1 MIKAMIHKIYLLII
15 CFFVL
20 LVEAQD
26 YEAYSKVHE
35 KILHK
40 IAQED
45 FDKALVAA
53 DSLYKSAVI
62 PAYRVRSL
70 LLIATLYQQKND
82 MDKAI
87 SYAEK
92 ADEIIKNTDDY
103 AWQTRVNGFLASQYR
118 FLKLYDK
125 SRYYSKKAL
134 ATAKKIS
141 NPVDAYKVQGLMMQE
156 LAHFDFEQHRYKEAI
171 NKYKEAQGYF
181 DKLSS
186 KEFFTA
192 SNNQLMGICY
202 INTGEYKKAIEC
214 YNRALIFTDKE
225 MPGSALAGRIY
236 QELALAYIRNDE
248 PDKAKIYLDRAEEY
262 ARKSIYIDLDKDIY
276 HTAQEYYTKRKDAK
290 RIFAATG
297 KKDSLSA
304 EIEDQNAE
312 LINNKYLNLEKES
325 TEKTKKGYTKSILVY
340 VTALFILGNILFF
353 IVYRYRQKK
362 RINKIQD
369 ILNKLAEENKLV
381 QTNPKKSETNP
392 TSVMSEETERTLLEK
407 LNIFEE
413 EVRFIDKNMS
423 MSYMVTFMDTNTK
436 YLSYIIKKYRAKDF
450 TTYTNELRIN
460 YILKKLSTEP
470 VYRQYK
476 ISALA
481 DEVGISSH
489 SKFTTTFKNVTGVS
503 PSEFI
508 KFISKNE
515 NS

>member
-1 MIKAMIHKIYLLII
+1 MIKAMIHKIYLLVI
-15 CFFVL
+15 CSFIL
-20 LVEAQD
+20 LVKAQD
-26 YEAYSKVHE
+26 YEAYSKVHK

-53 DSLYKSAVI
+53 DSLYKSTVI

-92 ADEIIKNTDDY
+92 ADEIIRSTDDY

-125 SRYYSKKAL
+125 SKYYFQKAL
-134 ATAKKIS
+134 TTAKKIN

-181 DKLSS
+181 DKFSS
-186 KEFFTA
+186 KDFFIA
-192 SNNQLMGICY
+192 SNDQLMGICY
-202 INTGEYKKAIEC
+202 INTGEYKKAIDC
-214 YNRALIFTDKE
+214 YNRALLFTDKK
-225 MPGSALAGRIY
+225 MPESALAGRIY

-262 ARKSIYIDLDKDIY
+262 ARKSVYIDLDKDIY
-276 HTAQEYYTKRKDAK
+276 RTVQEYYTKKKDAK

-312 LINNKYLNLEKES
+312 LINNEYLSLEKES
-325 TEKTKKGYTKSILVY
+325 AEKTKKGLTKGILVY
-340 VTALFILGNILFF
+340 VAVLFILGNISFF

-369 ILNKLAEENKLV
+369 ILNKLTEENKWMK
-381 QTNPKKSETNP
+381 TNPKKTKNNI
-392 TSVMSEETERTLLEK
+392 TSAMSEETEKALLEK

-423 MSYMVTFMDTNTK
+423 LSYMVTFMDTNTK

-450 TTYTNELRIN
+450 TTYTNELRIK
-460 YILKKLSTEP
+460 YILKKLNTEP

-489 SKFTTTFKNVTGVS
+489 SKFTTTFKNITGVS

-508 KFISKNE
+508 KFINE
-515 NS
+515 NEKA

>member
-1 MIKAMIHKIYLLII
+1 MIYKIYLLVI

-20 LVEAQD
+20 LVKAQD

-35 KILHK
+35 NILHK

-45 FDKALVAA
+45 FDKAIVAA
-53 DSLYKSAVI
+53 DSLYKSSVI

-92 ADEIIKNTDDY
+92 ADEIIKITDDY

-125 SRYYSKKAL
+125 SRYYSQKAL

-141 NPVDAYKVQGLMMQE
+141 NRVDAFKVQGLIMQE

-171 NKYKEAQGYF
+171 DKYKKAQEYF

-192 SNNQLMGICY
+192 SNDQLMGVCY
-202 INTGEYKKAIEC
+202 INIGEYKKAIDC
-214 YNRALIFTDKE
+214 YNKALLFTDKE

-262 ARKSIYIDLDKDIY
+262 ARKSVYIDLDKDIY
-276 HTAQEYYTKRKDAK
+276 HTAQEYYTKKKDAK

-312 LINNKYLNLEKES
+312 LINNKYLNLEKEGV
-325 TEKTKKGYTKSILVY
+325 EKTKKGLTKSILIY
-340 VTALFILGNILFF
+340 VTVLFILGNILFF
-353 IVYRYRQKK
+353 IIYRYRQKK

-381 QTNPKKSETNP
+381 QTNPKKSENNT
-392 TSVMSEETERTLLEK
+392 TSVMSEETEKTLLEK
-407 LNIFEE
+407 LNIFEQ

-423 MSYMVTFMDTNTK
+423 LSYMVTFMDTNTK

-460 YILKKLSTEP
+460 YILKKLSAEP
-470 VYRQYK
+470 IYRQYK

-515 NS
+515 DH